1 MDMPEIS
8 RFFGIVI
15 KMFYNDHLPAHF
27 HAEYG
32 EFEALIEIETLDV
45 YRGTLPRRALVL
57 VLEWATMHR
66 HELRED
72 WQLAQSG
79 KRLQPIAP
87 LE

>member
-1 MDMPEIS
+1 M
-8 RFFGIVI
+8 
-15 KMFYNDHLPAHF
+15 PAHF

-66 HELRED
+66 QELRED
-72 WQLAQSG
+72 WQLTQSG
-79 KRLQPIAP
+79 ERPRPIAA

>member
-1 MDMPEIS
+1 MPEIS

>member
-1 MDMPEIS
+1 MPEIS

-15 KMFYNDHLPAHF
+15 KMFYNDDMPAHF

-66 HELRED
+66 QELRED
-72 WQLAQSG
+72 WQLTQSG
-79 KRLQPIAP
+79 ERPRPIAA